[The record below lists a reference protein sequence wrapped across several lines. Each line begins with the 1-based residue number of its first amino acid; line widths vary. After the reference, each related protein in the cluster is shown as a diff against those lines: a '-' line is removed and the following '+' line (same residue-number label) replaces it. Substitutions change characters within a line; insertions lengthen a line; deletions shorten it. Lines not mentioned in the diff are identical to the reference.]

1 VSPIDVVVLAILG
14 MALLRGL
21 LRGAVREAFSLAA
34 LAAACIA
41 VRWGA
46 APGGE
51 WLERSAPVDLGG
63 FGAQIAAGALIAMGS
78 ILVVALVGRTVRRG
92 IRLAG
97 LGMADR
103 LAGGVLGATEGA
115 IAAALLLMLAITA
128 VGRDH
133 PALADTRALEA
144 FQQAEK
150 LAEGQ
155 LPQVAAP
162 AR

>member
-1 VSPIDVVVLAILG
+1 
-14 MALLRGL
+14 
-21 LRGAVREAFSLAA
+21 
-34 LAAACIA
+34 
-41 VRWGA
+41 
-46 APGGE
+46 
-51 WLERSAPVDLGG
+51 
-63 FGAQIAAGALIAMGS
+63 MGS

-92 IRLAG
+92 IRMAG

-103 LAGGVLGATEGA
+103 LAGGVVGATEGA
-115 IAAALLLMLAITA
+115 IAVALLMMLAITA

-144 FQQAEK
+144 FEQAEK